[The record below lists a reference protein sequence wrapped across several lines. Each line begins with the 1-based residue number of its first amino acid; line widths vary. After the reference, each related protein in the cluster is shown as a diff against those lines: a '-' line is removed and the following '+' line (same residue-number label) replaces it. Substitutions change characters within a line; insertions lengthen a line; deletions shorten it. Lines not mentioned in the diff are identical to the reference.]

1 MRCIFRKVFSLVA
14 LVVAISFAG
23 ATEGQ
28 AETDSLYFSLSGNMA
43 IPTGDNADY
52 VHVGGGVVA
61 GLGYGFNEN
70 FALEG
75 EFIGAWFPIN
85 VSGTAS
91 TYSGIFGPRFSLP
104 LSADG
109 KFGVFAGA
117 GIGVVHTEITLG
129 PFWGSATRF
138 GWQAKAGVQYE
149 EADSFELFLDG
160 RYVATAEYAGD
171 GAVGIGLGIRFYPLN

>member
-1 MRCIFRKVFSLVA
+1 MA

-70 FALEG
+70 FSVEG
-75 EFIGAWFPIN
+75 EFIGAWFPASF
-85 VSGTAS
+85 VGLSGTAS

-109 KFGVFAGA
+109 KFG
-117 GIGVVHTEITLG
+117 
-129 PFWGSATRF
+129 
-138 GWQAKAGVQYE
+138 
-149 EADSFELFLDG
+149 
-160 RYVATAEYAGD
+160 
-171 GAVGIGLGIRFYPLN
+171 